1 MFHVAVVLTATH
13 TFDAVLTNSPLFFY
27 SCAIDRYEV
36 SDCKNWKGEYMGNF
50 GGAGKCSAAGYT
62 GDSPDDMGPG
72 D

>member
-1 MFHVAVVLTATH
+1 MKNYFFSRYLIPIVVL
-13 TFDAVLTNSPLFFY
+13 FFFY
-27 SCAIDRYEV
+27 SCT
-36 SDCKNWKGEYMGNF
+36 SDCKNWKGENLGYF

>member
-1 MFHVAVVLTATH
+1 MKKYFFSRYLIPIIVL
-13 TFDAVLTNSPLFFY
+13 SFFY
-27 SCAIDRYEV
+27 SCAMDRYEV

>member
-1 MFHVAVVLTATH
+1 M
-13 TFDAVLTNSPLFFY
+13 
-27 SCAIDRYEV
+27 DRYEV